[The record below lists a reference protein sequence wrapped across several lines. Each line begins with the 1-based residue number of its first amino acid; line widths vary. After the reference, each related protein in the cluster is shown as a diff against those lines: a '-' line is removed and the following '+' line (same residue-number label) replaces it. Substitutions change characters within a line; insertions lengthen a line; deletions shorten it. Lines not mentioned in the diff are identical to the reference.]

1 MSVGRLMP
9 VDSDGDGPAPDSA
22 SLLQDIANDIAE
34 SLPVE
39 EVTFEVSGRPGYAV
53 RYSLDFDV
61 DDVKRWRKAAGAS
74 KTQEADEVRMAAV
87 MLATQCSAIIRR
99 GEEVRLDGEVL
110 TFRSKSFHEALDV
123 PKSADAVL
131 KFYGRDLHATQVANE
146 LLLRVGQKSRP
157 DEADEDEDPTQG

>member
-9 VDSDGDGPAPDSA
+9 VDGDDETGAGTA
-22 SLLQDIANDIAE
+22 SLLEDIANDLAE

-39 EVTFEVSGRPGYAV
+39 EVTFEVPGRPGYAV

-99 GEEVRLDGEVL
+99 GEEVHLEGEVL
-110 TFRSKSFHEALDV
+110 TFRSKPLHGALDV
-123 PKSADAVL
+123 PKAADAVL

-157 DEADEDEDPTQG
+157 DETDDDEDPTQG